1 MHLFSRWCKS
11 SLLYCLAL
19 VQGSPLWCR
28 ASLLLVQSARKE
40 DCTTTTTSTNVARE
54 RSSNSNIAESLSWW
68 GTNWRDWFD
77 KRSEQKVNTIINITT
92 TITNSVSWTRPAL
105 GWLWMTGLPQW
116 LVWWLKV
123 TEKIVTVK
131 ALKLTK
137 AYVRWC
143 EQVLSEKEQD
153 GERPGRWW
161 KAGLEDGEWWR

>member
-1 MHLFSRWCKS
+1 MSICTWWCTFSAGGAKAVFFIVWHWCKVHLSGAEPVS
-11 SLLYCLAL
+11 SWCSLHARRTAL
-19 VQGSPLWCR
+19 PPPPAPIMSP
-28 ASLLLVQSARKE
+28 
-40 DCTTTTTSTNVARE
+40 E

-77 KRSEQKVNTIINITT
+77 KTSEQKVNTFIYKET
-92 TITNSVSWTRPAL
+92 TITTSDSGSWSRPAL
-105 GWLWMTGLPQW
+105 GWLSVSGLPQW

-143 EQVLSEKEQD
+143 KICYFYREK
-153 GERPGRWW
+153 RC
-161 KAGLEDGEWWR
+161 